1 MMVWKL
7 TLTLGALLALAV
19 LALTLAQGALIF
31 PRALVGPAPALPKD
45 VQALL
50 LDTPDGEV
58 LHGVAI
64 AGARPD
70 LPVLLGFGGNAW
82 SAAALALYLH
92 QIAPDHT
99 VVAYHY
105 RGYAPSTGRPSARA
119 LMDDAMLVHDAI
131 DAPHGVIAVGF
142 SLGSAVAAT
151 LASARPLR
159 GVVLVT
165 PFDSLRAV
173 AQDTLGGLPLGPLF
187 RHQIDAAGALAGSA
201 VPVQIILAMRDE
213 VIAPARADALIQRL
227 EQGGHAP
234 QVARIDAGHNDI
246 YNRADAQTA
255 LRAAL
260 ARLRTLPLAPQSP

>member
-1 MMVWKL
+1 MFLKTAL
-7 TLTLGALLALAV
+7 TLTALAALSIGALV
-19 LALTLAQGALIF
+19 LAQGALIF
-31 PRALVGPAPALPKD
+31 PRALVGPAPALPQGA
-45 VQALL
+45 QAML
-50 LDTPDGEV
+50 LDTPDGDV

-82 SAAALALYLH
+82 NAAAMALYLH
-92 QIAPDHT
+92 QIAPDHS
-99 VVAYHY
+99 VVAFHY

-119 LMDDAMLVHDAI
+119 LVADAVLVHDSL

-165 PFDSLRAV
+165 PFDTLRGV

-187 RHQIDAAGALAGSA
+187 RHQIDAAGALGTATTPIEMLIA
-201 VPVQIILAMRDE
+201 THDE
-213 VIAPARADALIQRL
+213 VIAPARAAALIERL
-227 EQGGHAP
+227 EQAGRAP
-234 QVARIDAGHNDI
+234 QVTRLDAGHNDL
-246 YNRADAQTA
+246 YNRPAAQTA
-255 LRAAL
+255 LRGAIARLAAL
-260 ARLRTLPLAPQSP
+260 PLRPQSP